1 MDHLLQGVRFSART
15 LTCRLTFTVL
25 FLAVALGAS
34 VDALRAS
41 EERMSDMR
49 IVFTGYVKYQPRWG
63 SAIVRANGISDVK
76 DVRLLYPAGEI
87 SPDGRRIAYT
97 TCNNSDRGIYIAR
110 INGRGAKLVPT
121 TPGDYCVHDIRWS
134 PDGKKVSYGSN
145 MDFMLHILDIET
157 GVDRPMFA
165 TNVGGWGSWSPQGD
179 EIVFENGRGGSRLL
193 QIIDMSGRIRQLTYP
208 IDFDKC
214 ETWAPAWSPDGHR
227 IAFTAC
233 SSLYTIKPDGTDVRR
248 LTPRL
253 PVYCPR
259 WSVDGS
265 WLLFLSNRTLKRVRA
280 DGGAPETLGV
290 LPYRGGPFSLGPL
303 T

>member
-1 MDHLLQGVRFSART
+1 MVHLLRGVRFSVRT
-15 LTCRLTFTVL
+15 LTFRLPFTVL
-25 FLAVALGAS
+25 LLAVACGAGFNT
-34 VDALRAS
+34 LRAS

-49 IVFTGYVKYQPRWG
+49 IVFSGYVNYQPRWG
-63 SAIVRANGISDVK
+63 SAIVRADGISDVK

-97 TCNNSDRGIYIAR
+97 TCSSWDRGIYIAR
-110 INGRGAKLVPT
+110 IDGSGARLVPT
-121 TPGDYCVHDIRWS
+121 TPGDYCVYAIRWS
-134 PDGKKVSYGSN
+134 PDGKKVSYGSE
-145 MDFMLHILDIET
+145 MDYMLHLLDIET

-165 TNVGGWGSWSPQGD
+165 TNLGGWGSWSPEGD

-193 QIIDMSGRIRQLTYP
+193 QIVDTTGRIRQLTYSK
-208 IDFDKC
+208 DFGEC
-214 ETWAPAWSPDGHR
+214 ESWAPAWSPDGER

-259 WSVDGS
+259 WSVDGN
-265 WLLFLSNRTLKRVRA
+265 WLLFLSNRTLERVRA

-303 T
+303 R